1 MKALVTLVRIGLGV
15 YLIANGLNFFFH
27 FLAFPP
33 VQNEVANLLMA
44 GFVKSG
50 MFEFVKVAEVLCG
63 ISLIFNIYVPLSL
76 VITFPIVV
84 IIGYIDIFILGWEL
98 GGIVNGGIFFTVY
111 SAMLLLHL
119 PYYKSM
125 FVFKA
130 DAMRG
135 IQSLADRQG

>member
-27 FLAFPP
+27 FLELPP
-33 VQNEVANLLMA
+33 VKNEVANLLMA

-63 ISLIFNIYVPLSL
+63 LSLIFNIYVPLSL
-76 VITFPIVV
+76 VVTFPIVV
-84 IIGYIDIFILGWEL
+84 IIGYIDVFILGWEL
-98 GGIVNGGIFFTVY
+98 GGIINGGIFFVVY

-119 PYYKSM
+119 PYYKGM
-125 FVFKA
+125 FVLKA
-130 DAMRG
+130 DIMRG
-135 IQSLADRQG
+135 LRKQDASEA

>member
-27 FLAFPP
+27 FLEFPP
-33 VQNEVANLLMA
+33 VKNEIANLLMA

-63 ISLIFNIYVPLSL
+63 LSLIFNIFVPLSL

-84 IIGYIDIFILGWEL
+84 IIAYIDVFILRWEL
-98 GGIVNGGIFFTVY
+98 GGIINGGIFFVVY
-111 SAMLLLHL
+111 SAILLLHL
-119 PYYKSM
+119 PYYKGM
-125 FVFKA
+125 FVLKA
-130 DAMRG
+130 DIMRG
-135 IQSLADRQG
+135 LRSPDASDA